1 VVVGGSAGALGPL
14 KTILSTL
21 PAELEAAVL
30 VALHTTRSGPGL
42 MADIL
47 GRATTLHVAF
57 PIGVETL
64 RNGHVYVAPPDH
76 HLQVIAQCVETTREA
91 LEHYTR
97 PSVDVLFRSA
107 AQEYGSNVIAILLS
121 GLGGDGS
128 AGLVAVHAHNGVV
141 IVQAPSDATF
151 DTMPRRALD
160 VVAAEFVLPAAAIS
174 DEVQRVLAGR
184 GGTALRNVG

>member
-1 VVVGGSAGALGPL
+1 
-14 KTILSTL
+14 
-21 PAELEAAVL
+21 
-30 VALHTTRSGPGL
+30 
-42 MADIL
+42 
-47 GRATTLHVAF
+47 
-57 PIGVETL
+57 
-64 RNGHVYVAPPDH
+64 
-76 HLQVIAQCVETTREA
+76 
-91 LEHYTR
+91 
-97 PSVDVLFRSA
+97 VDVLFRSA